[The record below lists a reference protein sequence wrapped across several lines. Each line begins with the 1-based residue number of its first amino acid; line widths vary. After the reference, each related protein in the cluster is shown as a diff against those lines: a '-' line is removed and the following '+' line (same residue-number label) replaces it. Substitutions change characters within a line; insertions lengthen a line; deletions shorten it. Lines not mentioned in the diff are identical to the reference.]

1 MSHANGGIIGMG
13 HYAPNRIVPNSEI
26 EDDLGVESG
35 WIKNRTGINN
45 RRYVEPEQALTDI
58 AMPAAQMAIEEAKKS
73 AGIDLSDIGLTL
85 LATSTP
91 DHLLPPS
98 APLLN
103 HKLGLSN
110 AGGIDMAGAC
120 SGFLYALAMADA
132 YSRAHGTI
140 VLVVAANILSRRINP
155 NERSSRVLFADAA
168 GAVIVAP
175 PVRPDQGVL
184 AADLGT
190 DGSYYDLIKIPAGG
204 SRDPFSSLTSDSE
217 ILMSLTDGQTVF
229 TQAVATQISSGLT
242 VLERSKIE
250 AAKTDH
256 WAPHQANI
264 RIIKAAGKG
273 LKIPMDKTLVTLDE
287 YGNSSAA
294 TIPFSLSKCRTK
306 YGGNRDYKQ
315 GDKILLSAIGA
326 GFVSGSIVYGM

>member
-26 EDDLGVESG
+26 EKDMGVDLG
-35 WIKNRTGINN
+35 WIEGRTGIKN
-45 RRYVEPEQALTDI
+45 RRYVEPAQALTDI
-58 AMPAAQMAIEEAKKS
+58 AIPAAQMAIDDARKN
-73 AGIDLSDIGLTL
+73 AGLELSDIGLTL

-103 HKLGLSN
+103 HKLGLQN

-140 VLVVAANILSRRINP
+140 VLIVAANILSRRINP
-155 NERSSRVLFADAA
+155 KERSSRVLFADAA
-168 GAVIVAP
+168 GAMIVAP
-175 PVRPDQGVL
+175 PANPDQGVL

-204 SRDPFSSLTSDSE
+204 SRDPFSSLTLESD
-217 ILMSLTDGQTVF
+217 ILMSLTDGRTVF
-229 TQAVATQISSGLT
+229 TRAVETQINSGNT
-242 VLERSKIE
+242 VLERSKVTPSQI
-250 AAKTDH
+250 DH

-273 LKIPMDKTLVTLDE
+273 LQIPMDKTLISLDE

-294 TIPFSLSKCRTK
+294 TIPFSLSKCRTQHE
-306 YGGNRDYKQ
+306 GDRQYKK
-315 GDKILLSAIGA
+315 GDKILLTAIGA
-326 GFVSGSIVYGM
+326 GFVSGSIVYGF